1 MTQFIQQ
8 NLQKQ
13 IKAHSAQAVCLAVRS
28 SSTLEDLDQ
37 MAGAGLFDSILNVKL
52 DDVQELEAA
61 IVDVWTSLYTQR
73 AVISRQQN
81 SIKTSNAQMAVLVQR
96 MVESQFAFIIHTS
109 NPITDNAD
117 EVYIELAV
125 GQGETL
131 ASAN

>member
-1 MTQFIQQ
+1 
-8 NLQKQ
+8 
-13 IKAHSAQAVCLAVRS
+13 
-28 SSTLEDLDQ
+28 
-37 MAGAGLFDSILNVKL
+37 
-52 DDVQELEAA
+52 VQELEAA